1 MTDRRYTC
9 EISMGTDLVSI
20 QNKKD
25 NDIFITKPSYQIYL
39 AVELLFLQKII
50 ESTHCGKEIQ
60 DC

>member
-1 MTDRRYTC
+1 
-9 EISMGTDLVSI
+9 MGTDLVSI